1 MRKKIFSLLL
11 ILVLLLPF
19 SVLALTEDY
28 QNKMA
33 SITNTEIED
42 GKVNFYLFKGEGC
55 PHCADEEKWLQDIKK
70 EYKDYVN
77 FYEFEVWYDEN
88 NSKMMEKAK
97 EIFDFSGP
105 GVPFTVIGDKYYSG
119 FSDSIGTMME
129 NTINDYLN
137 TEINDDFNKKID
149 IPILGKV
156 NIKNSS
162 LGIIAIVLGF
172 VDGFNP
178 CAMWILL
185 FLINMFLGTKDKKKS
200 WILGFTFLVISAFIY
215 FLSMLGIN
223 VIIGVATVGY
233 LKIAI
238 AIFILIMGIFSLGK
252 YLKIRKE
259 EAGCSIVD
267 NRKRKKL
274 VTKVKKIISSKN
286 FILSIVGIS
295 TLAIS
300 VNLIELACSLGF
312 PMIFTEMLT
321 INNITGISRILY
333 LLLYVFFY
341 MIDDMVVF
349 TISMIT
355 LQATG
360 ITNKYNKLCALVS
373 SIIMIIM
380 GLLLIFKPE
389 WLMLNF

>member
-119 FSDSIGTMME
+119 FSDSIGMMME

-156 NIKNSS
+156 NMKNSS

-233 LKIAI
+233 LKTAI
-238 AIFILIMGIFSLGK
+238 AIFILIMGIFSLRK

>member
-70 EYKDYVN
+70 EYNDYVN

-156 NIKNSS
+156 NMKNSS

-238 AIFILIMGIFSLGK
+238 AIFILIMGIFSLRK

-360 ITNKYNKLCALVS
+360 ITNKYNKLCVLVS

>member
-88 NSKMMEKAK
+88 NSKMMEEAK

-119 FSDSIGTMME
+119 FSDSIGMMME

-156 NIKNSS
+156 NMKNSS

-238 AIFILIMGIFSLGK
+238 AIFILIMGIFSLRK

-274 VTKVKKIISSKN
+274 VTKVKKIISNKN

-360 ITNKYNKLCALVS
+360 ITNKYNKLCVLVS

>member
-11 ILVLLLPF
+11 MLVLLLPF

-129 NTINDYLN
+129 NAINDYLN

-156 NIKNSS
+156 NMKNSS

-200 WILGFTFLVISAFIY
+200 WILGFTFLVISAFVY

-238 AIFILIMGIFSLGK
+238 AIFILIMGIFSLRK

>member
-70 EYKDYVN
+70 EYNDYVN

-156 NIKNSS
+156 NMKNSS

-238 AIFILIMGIFSLGK
+238 AIFILIMGIFSLRK

-274 VTKVKKIISSKN
+274 VTKVKKIISNKN

>member
-119 FSDSIGTMME
+119 FSDSIGMMME

-149 IPILGKV
+149 IPILEKV
-156 NIKNSS
+156 NMKNSS

-238 AIFILIMGIFSLGK
+238 AIFILIMGIFSLRK

-274 VTKVKKIISSKN
+274 VTKVKKIISNKN

-333 LLLYVFFY
+333 LLLYIFFY

-360 ITNKYNKLCALVS
+360 ITNKYNKLCVLVS

>member
-70 EYKDYVN
+70 EYNDYVN

-156 NIKNSS
+156 NMKNSS

-238 AIFILIMGIFSLGK
+238 AIFILIMGIFSLRK

-333 LLLYVFFY
+333 LLLYIFFY
-341 MIDDMVVF
+341 MIDDIVVF

>member
-156 NIKNSS
+156 NMKNSS

-238 AIFILIMGIFSLGK
+238 AIFILIMGIFSLRK

-333 LLLYVFFY
+333 LLLYIFFY

>member
-149 IPILGKV
+149 IPILEKV
-156 NIKNSS
+156 NMKNSS

-238 AIFILIMGIFSLGK
+238 AIFILIMGIFSLRK

-274 VTKVKKIISSKN
+274 VTKVKKIISNKN

-360 ITNKYNKLCALVS
+360 ITNKYNKLCVLVS

>member
-129 NTINDYLN
+129 NAINDYLN

-149 IPILGKV
+149 IPILEKV
-156 NIKNSS
+156 NMKNSS

-238 AIFILIMGIFSLGK
+238 AIFILIMGIFSLRK

-274 VTKVKKIISSKN
+274 VTKVKKIISNKN

-360 ITNKYNKLCALVS
+360 ITNKYNKLCVLVS

>member
-119 FSDSIGTMME
+119 FSDSIGTMLE

-149 IPILGKV
+149 IPILEKV
-156 NIKNSS
+156 NMKNSS

-238 AIFILIMGIFSLGK
+238 AIFILIMGIFSLRK

-274 VTKVKKIISSKN
+274 VTKVKKIISNKN

-360 ITNKYNKLCALVS
+360 ITNKYNKLCVLVS

>member
-70 EYKDYVN
+70 EYNDYVN

-156 NIKNSS
+156 NMKNSS

-238 AIFILIMGIFSLGK
+238 AIFILIMGIFSLRK

>member
-200 WILGFTFLVISAFIY
+200 WILGFTFLVISSFIY

-238 AIFILIMGIFSLGK
+238 AIFILIMGIFSLRK

-360 ITNKYNKLCALVS
+360 ITNKYNKLCVLVS

>member
-156 NIKNSS
+156 NMKNSS

-238 AIFILIMGIFSLGK
+238 AIFILIMGIFSLRK

-274 VTKVKKIISSKN
+274 VTKVKKIISNKN

-333 LLLYVFFY
+333 LLLYIFFY

>member
-70 EYKDYVN
+70 EYNDYVN

-137 TEINDDFNKKID
+137 TEINDDSNKKID

-156 NIKNSS
+156 NMKNSS

-238 AIFILIMGIFSLGK
+238 AIFILIMGIFSLRK

>member
-119 FSDSIGTMME
+119 FSDSIGMMME

-149 IPILGKV
+149 IPILEKV
-156 NIKNSS
+156 NMKNSS

-238 AIFILIMGIFSLGK
+238 AIFILIMGIFSLRK

-274 VTKVKKIISSKN
+274 VTKVKKIISNKN

-360 ITNKYNKLCALVS
+360 ITNKYNKLCVLVS

>member
-70 EYKDYVN
+70 EYNDYVN

-149 IPILGKV
+149 IPIFGKV
-156 NIKNSS
+156 NMKNSS

>member
-156 NIKNSS
+156 NMKNSS

-238 AIFILIMGIFSLGK
+238 AIFILIMGIFSLRK

-333 LLLYVFFY
+333 LLLYIFFY
-341 MIDDMVVF
+341 MIDDIVVF

>member
-156 NIKNSS
+156 NMKNSS

-274 VTKVKKIISSKN
+274 VTKVKKIISNKN

>member
-33 SITNTEIED
+33 YITNTEIED

-156 NIKNSS
+156 NMKNSS

-238 AIFILIMGIFSLGK
+238 AIFILIMGIFSLRK

-333 LLLYVFFY
+333 LLLYIFFY

>member
-156 NIKNSS
+156 NMKNSS

-238 AIFILIMGIFSLGK
+238 AIFILIMGIFSLRK

-274 VTKVKKIISSKN
+274 VTKVKKIISNKN

-341 MIDDMVVF
+341 MIDEMVVF

-360 ITNKYNKLCALVS
+360 ITNKYNKLCVLVS

>member
-156 NIKNSS
+156 NMKNSS

-238 AIFILIMGIFSLGK
+238 AIFILIMGIFSLRK

-274 VTKVKKIISSKN
+274 VTKVKKIISNKN

-360 ITNKYNKLCALVS
+360 ITNKYNKLCVLVS

>member
-137 TEINDDFNKKID
+137 TEINDDSNKKID

-156 NIKNSS
+156 NMKNSS

-238 AIFILIMGIFSLGK
+238 AIFILIMGIFSLRK

-274 VTKVKKIISSKN
+274 VTKVKKIISNKN

>member
-33 SITNTEIED
+33 YITNTEIED

-70 EYKDYVN
+70 EYNDYVN

-200 WILGFTFLVISAFIY
+200 WILGFTFLVISSFIY

-238 AIFILIMGIFSLGK
+238 AIFILIMGIFSLRK

-360 ITNKYNKLCALVS
+360 ITNKYNKLCVLVS

>member
-119 FSDSIGTMME
+119 FSDSIGMMME

-149 IPILGKV
+149 IPILEKV
-156 NIKNSS
+156 NMKNSS

-238 AIFILIMGIFSLGK
+238 AIFILIMGIFSLRK

-274 VTKVKKIISSKN
+274 VTKVKKIISNKN

>member
-200 WILGFTFLVISAFIY
+200 WILGFTFLVISSFIY

-238 AIFILIMGIFSLGK
+238 AIFILIMGIFSLRK

>member
-42 GKVNFYLFKGEGC
+42 GKINFYLFKGEGC

-156 NIKNSS
+156 NMKNSS

-200 WILGFTFLVISAFIY
+200 WILGFTFLVISSFIY

-238 AIFILIMGIFSLGK
+238 AIFILIMGIFSLRK

-360 ITNKYNKLCALVS
+360 ITNKYNKLCVLVS

>member
-119 FSDSIGTMME
+119 FSDSIGMMME

-156 NIKNSS
+156 NMKNSS

-238 AIFILIMGIFSLGK
+238 AIFILIMGIFSLRK

-274 VTKVKKIISSKN
+274 VTKVKKIISNKN

>member
-11 ILVLLLPF
+11 ILFLLLPF

-156 NIKNSS
+156 NMKNSS

-238 AIFILIMGIFSLGK
+238 AIFILIMGIFSLRK

-360 ITNKYNKLCALVS
+360 ITNKYNKLCVLVS

>member
-88 NSKMMEKAK
+88 NSKMMEEAK

-119 FSDSIGTMME
+119 FSDSIGMMME

-149 IPILGKV
+149 IPILEKV
-156 NIKNSS
+156 NMKNSS

-238 AIFILIMGIFSLGK
+238 AIFILIMGIFSLRK

-274 VTKVKKIISSKN
+274 VTKVKKIISNKN

-360 ITNKYNKLCALVS
+360 ITNKYNKLCVLVS

>member
-137 TEINDDFNKKID
+137 TEINDDSNKKID

-156 NIKNSS
+156 NMKNSS

-238 AIFILIMGIFSLGK
+238 AIFILIMGIFSLRK

-274 VTKVKKIISSKN
+274 VTKVKKIISSKS

-360 ITNKYNKLCALVS
+360 ITNKYNKLCVLVS

>member
-70 EYKDYVN
+70 EYNDYVN

-156 NIKNSS
+156 NMKNSS

-238 AIFILIMGIFSLGK
+238 AIFILIMGIFSLRK

-333 LLLYVFFY
+333 LLLYIFFY

>member
-129 NTINDYLN
+129 NAINDYLN

-156 NIKNSS
+156 NMKNSS

-238 AIFILIMGIFSLGK
+238 AIFILIMGIFSLRK

-274 VTKVKKIISSKN
+274 VTKVKKIISNKN

>member
-156 NIKNSS
+156 NMKNSS

-238 AIFILIMGIFSLGK
+238 AIFILIMGIFSLRK

-360 ITNKYNKLCALVS
+360 ITNKYNKICTLVS

>member
-156 NIKNSS
+156 NMKNSS

-238 AIFILIMGIFSLGK
+238 AIFILIMGIFSLRK

>member
-156 NIKNSS
+156 NMKNSS

-238 AIFILIMGIFSLGK
+238 AIFILIMGIFSLRK

-360 ITNKYNKLCALVS
+360 ITNKYNKLCVLVS

>member
-156 NIKNSS
+156 NMKNSS

-238 AIFILIMGIFSLGK
+238 AIFILIMGIFSLRK

-267 NRKRKKL
+267 SKKRKKL
-274 VTKVKKIISSKN
+274 VTKVKKIISNKN

>member
-149 IPILGKV
+149 IPILEKV
-156 NIKNSS
+156 NMKNSS

-200 WILGFTFLVISAFIY
+200 WILGFTFLVISSFIY

-238 AIFILIMGIFSLGK
+238 AIFILIMGIFSLRK